1 MMPWYAPAYLERSWC
16 MLELDTAIQLG
27 KDCELTILMPPKE
40 EEQWTLS
47 LMHGD
52 GFDQI
57 YKTLREASI
66 SSARASVQA
75 DEENILRLVDSG
87 QGRKLFDANVKKHL
101 QSWFLHSASQH
112 VKELPLKMLKACSQ
126 VGKLLSAF
134 SSLDEAASILDFGLS
149 TKTSLITWNVQAE
162 HSRDQMAIDVG
173 NIWHERGWIEH
184 KRGFHQNATEMY
196 TKGF

>member
-134 SSLDEAASILDFGLS
+134 SSLDEAASILDLVYPQ
-149 TKTSLITWNVQAE
+149 KPA
-162 HSRDQMAIDVG
+162 
-173 NIWHERGWIEH
+173 
-184 KRGFHQNATEMY
+184 
-196 TKGF
+196 